1 MISNSEDSNLIVLV
15 MINGFVIFLL
25 MAGFLLYFV
34 FLYRQKQQLDA
45 DKQKRLEAQYQEAVM
60 ESRME
65 IQSQILQHVSSEIHD
80 NLGQIASLIHIHLHT
95 FPPPENPQAQAK
107 LQESRELLQRL
118 TLDMRLLS
126 QSLNTEQLS
135 EKGFL
140 RALQEESER
149 IARTGVVSVHLAL
162 PEENIRLDKNI
173 EVFLFRISQEI
184 LNNMLKHARATQIQ
198 IDLLMETEYLLIRFS
213 DNGIGFD
220 PEQALQEGSANRRSG
235 LRNLQKR
242 CEWIHAG
249 LEIESEPEK
258 GSRFILKLPL

>member
-1 MISNSEDSNLIVLV
+1 

-25 MAGFLLYFV
+25 MAGFIIYFI

-45 DKQKRLEAQYQEAVM
+45 DKQKRLEAQYREAVM

-65 IQSQILQHVSSEIHD
+65 IQTQILQHVSSEIHD

-126 QSLNTEQLS
+126 QSLNTEHFS
-135 EKGFL
+135 EKGFF
-140 RALQEESER
+140 RALEEESER
-149 IARTGVVSVHLAL
+149 IARTGVVSVHLNL
-162 PEENIRLDKNI
+162 PAPVPRLDKNI

-184 LNNMLKHARATQIQ
+184 LNNMLKHAQATEIH
-198 IDLLMETEYLLIRFS
+198 IDLELLPEHLAIRFR
-213 DNGIGFD
+213 DNGMGFD
-220 PEQALQEGSANRRSG
+220 PEQALQEGNTNRKSG

-249 LEIESEPEK
+249 LEIESAPGE